1 MWKWIDY
8 PILFNPL
15 IKGYKDEF
23 EDIDKVHQTVENIQA
38 NLSQNK
44 DVIDAIMHTLDNA
57 AITIEKVLESEII
70 GYNNGNLELM
80 KKFFDNK
87 EFKNDLLHLV
97 TARVMQTL
105 FNQANT

>member
-1 MWKWIDY
+1 M
-8 PILFNPL
+8 
-15 IKGYKDEF
+15 
-23 EDIDKVHQTVENIQA
+23 
-38 NLSQNK
+38 
-44 DVIDAIMHTLDNA
+44 A

>member
-1 MWKWIDY
+1 MNLNLYPLKCEAEGKMWKWIDY

-44 DVIDAIMHTLDNA
+44 DVIDAIMHTLDN
-57 AITIEKVLESEII
+57 
-70 GYNNGNLELM
+70 GGNNNRKSAG
-80 KKFFDNK
+80 K
-87 EFKNDLLHLV
+87 
-97 TARVMQTL
+97 
-105 FNQANT
+105 